1 MVVGDVVVGGLV
13 DGVVMQ
19 VGVNGSK
26 PHSVSIISV
35 KGVAK
40 NVHQIYMNNY
50 VKLFLIFY
58 EFDIFTCAPA

>member
-1 MVVGDVVVGGLV
+1 MVVGDVVVVGGLV

-35 KGVAK
+35 NGVAE
-40 NVHQIYMNNY
+40 NVHQIYMNIIMLNY
-50 VKLFLIFY
+50 S
-58 EFDIFTCAPA
+58 